1 MLKFEGIAV
10 GTTIKAYDFEPM
22 EGRTDRF
29 VVGKIIGTRDRHSI
43 KFYAIECKEDSAF
56 SNDRGRVGLI
66 VYVPMEMVDDFNER
80 ITKK

>member
-43 KFYAIECKEDSAF
+43 KFYAIEC
-56 SNDRGRVGLI
+56 
-66 VYVPMEMVDDFNER
+66 
-80 ITKK
+80 